1 MSATSTP
8 RHQLPYLAVGQAQ
21 KEITHNQALVRI
33 DALLQ
38 PLVEAELSA
47 PPASLAESQAG
58 KCWLV
63 GAGASGEWANQQGQ
77 IAYWDGG
84 GWQFIAPMDCMRLF
98 NKEIGSEMVFKSDA
112 WVSNNPILDASGGNT
127 IDVEARNIVNQLL
140 SALKNIGILPS

>member
-63 GAGASGEWANQQGQ
+63 GPFA
-77 IAYWDGG
+77 
-84 GWQFIAPMDCMRLF
+84 
-98 NKEIGSEMVFKSDA
+98 
-112 WVSNNPILDASGGNT
+112 
-127 IDVEARNIVNQLL
+127 
-140 SALKNIGILPS
+140 